1 MMADILKSGH
11 EEQLHPVH
19 AGGGLSRLHGTAA
32 AVLAA
37 LGAVDVVVLLTIG
50 AALRSTDQTMRG
62 GVVDDCEVDMGEH
75 GAHEA

>member
-37 LGAVDVVVLLTIG
+37 LGAVDVVVL
-50 AALRSTDQTMRG
+50 RG
-62 GVVDDCEVDMGEH
+62 RDARRQMWFLQKKWI
-75 GAHEA
+75 